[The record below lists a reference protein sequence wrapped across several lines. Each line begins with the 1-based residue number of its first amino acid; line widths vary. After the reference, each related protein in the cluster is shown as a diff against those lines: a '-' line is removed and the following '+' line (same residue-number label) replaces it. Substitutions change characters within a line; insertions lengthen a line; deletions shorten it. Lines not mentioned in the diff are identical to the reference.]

1 MPGIIAWPA
10 MASQQPR
17 VSWDTA
23 ITSDFLPTIMDV
35 LALHGHAVQRPAAQK
50 GWAVDGIS
58 LLPVIKGGGAPVAQR
73 CIGHLYWDAPQ
84 GNANGDNKGYRC
96 GKWKLVHGSMS
107 CAPPQIAGCGD
118 TPGLYNLE
126 TDLGERHDL
135 SASEPAV
142 LASMMANLTKWYESV
157 LHSEMHESVCP
168 NANGGGGYFPGG
180 GKVVPGNSS
189 ECNWVPN
196 ATLGGGKVLTVK
208 KATKSE
214 CCGACRNTRGCQA
227 AHWEGAA
234 GSSTDGGD
242 GDNDKG
248 LPSHQCNLRTN
259 ADVWRNGTGSV
270 CIACGASP
278 PRPYS
283 CVRVTGYPA
292 LCKRPSCKT
301 LSE

>member
-10 MASQQPR
+10 MASQGQPR

-35 LALHGHAVQRPAAQK
+35 LALHGHAVQRPAAQT

-58 LLPVIKGGGAPVAQR
+58 LLPVIKGGGAPVARR
-73 CIGHLYWDAPQ
+73 CIGHLY
-84 GNANGDNKGYRC
+84 ANGNNKGYRC
-96 GKWKLVHGSMS
+96 GKWKLVNGSKS

-142 LASMMANLTKWYESV
+142 LASMMANLTNWYESV
-157 LHSEMHESVCP
+157 LHSEIHESVCP
-168 NANGGGGYFPGG
+168 NANGGGGFWPGG

-189 ECNWVPN
+189 ECNWAPN
-196 ATLGGGKVLTVK
+196 AQLGGGKVLTVK

-214 CCGACRNTRGCQA
+214 CCGACRNTAGCQA
-227 AHWEGAA
+227 AHWGALRSAA
-234 GSSTDGGD
+234 GSSTDDGGD
-242 GDNDKG
+242 DTVA
-248 LPSHQCNLRTN
+248 QCNLRTN
-259 ADVWRNGTGSV
+259 AVWRNGTGSV
-270 CIACGASP
+270 CIACGAGP
-278 PRPYS
+278 RRPYS
-283 CVRVTGYPA
+283 G
-292 LCKRPSCKT
+292 KRPPCKN
-301 LSE
+301 E